1 MLWSHGTD
9 FSFFCSNIYYVS
21 LSIIKILHFF
31 LFSQWNPSVCT
42 FQFERNE
49 KFGISESINLVLFV
63 QLEARS
69 YCSMELEVHLLF
81 NLFSEF
87 NVFSSQYPIFFPNGN
102 GYTSIHVFSTILQ
115 HAGYVH
121 SCLKFSF
128 LGFRRLHMIMKEIP
142 IHFSLCS
149 LSKFKC
155 RFLD

>member
-1 MLWSHGTD
+1 MKSVSLHFSIWKKWKVWNFWIHQLGT
-9 FSFFCSNIYYVS
+9 FCSALFIS
-21 LSIIKILHFF
+21 LKLGATV
-31 LFSQWNPSVCT
+31 QWSW
-42 FQFERNE
+42 
-49 KFGISESINLVLFV
+49 KYI
-63 QLEARS
+63 
-69 YCSMELEVHLLF
+69 YCSIYFQSSMFSVHNIPF
-81 NLFSEF
+81 
-87 NVFSSQYPIFFPNGN
+87 FFPNGKYILFL

>member
-1 MLWSHGTD
+1 MK
-9 FSFFCSNIYYVS
+9 S
-21 LSIIKILHFF
+21 LEFLNPSTWYF
-31 LFSQWNPSVCT
+31 LFGV
-42 FQFERNE
+42 
-49 KFGISESINLVLFV
+49 IY

-87 NVFSSQYPIFFPNGN
+87 NVFSSQYPIFFPNGKYILFL

-155 RFLD
+155 RFLDSLNSECLRVVSRKTRTWKVSSRTSHTYVSWMWV